1 MTSLASGHAV
11 PLGLGKPP
19 KWKLLCGSFRCI
31 QLCLHFFSYFEV
43 SHLRSCCVPFM
54 DFLGR
59 NRTGGKGEDFGRLLL
74 GGIPVDV
81 TSEQSQSL
89 DAAILHRGC
98 TLSKLHPLVIAPLK
112 KNKKPREGSSKCM
125 EQEGRWSENPV

>member
-1 MTSLASGHAV
+1 
-11 PLGLGKPP
+11 
-19 KWKLLCGSFRCI
+19 
-31 QLCLHFFSYFEV
+31 
-43 SHLRSCCVPFM
+43 M

-74 GGIPVDV
+74 GGIPVGV
-81 TSEQSQSL
+81 TSEQSQSSG
-89 DAAILHRGC
+89 ASILHRGC
-98 TLSKLHPLVIAPLK
+98 TLSKPHPSVIAPLK